1 MLKSQLKPH
10 PTFIKFKFIKKK
22 NWHQIL
28 QKRAIFFPKQTKF
41 KLNVLKNYKK
51 FNFGNS
57 KFFNPQTFYLT
68 PLFVTR
74 FILNLKRIVRK
85 KDKTLRKYWI
95 NSRVLFKLSKQSKG
109 ARMGKGKGKNLTQ
122 FQKYS
127 AFTNFIEFSGVR
139 FGRLLFFIRY
149 FNSRFPTHFY
159 LIRHWS
165 TNFTKYQSFLFRNA

>member
-1 MLKSQLKPH
+1 MLNNKL
-10 PTFIKFKFIKKK
+10 FIKFKLRKKR

-28 QKRAIFFPKQTKF
+28 QKRAVYFPKTTSN
-41 KLNVLKNYKK
+41 KLTVLKNFNR

-57 KFFNPQTFYLT
+57 KFINTNTLYLT

-74 FILNLKRIVRK
+74 FILNLKRVVRK

-109 ARMGKGKGKNLTQ
+109 ARMGKGKGKNLSQ

-127 AFTNFIEFSGVR
+127 AFTNFIEFKGVR
-139 FGRLLFFIRY
+139 FGRLLFFLKF
-149 FNSRFPTHFY
+149 FNSRFATKFF
-159 LIRHWS
+159 LIRNWISFFS
-165 TNFTKYQSFLFRNA
+165 TTNNYLFRNA